1 MVKIINHSLY
11 IGNINDN
18 NLEQKARKSE
28 DTSVDEENRG
38 SLIQKLVN
46 NEKGNLKFG
55 TFLFLF

>member
-38 SLIQKLVN
+38 SLIQKPVN